1 MNSTSSATLEE
12 SFPNSTLDFATAIKR
27 MTPQQAAEQAAERA
41 QRNMAERLA
50 KMKRGEPVCE
60 R

>member
-1 MNSTSSATLEE
+1 MNSTSSATLEK
-12 SFPNSTLDFATAIKR
+12 SLPNSISDFATAIKR
-27 MTPQQAAEQAAERA
+27 MTPQQAAEQA